1 MVASGAYS
9 YERSKADRE
18 EKVTK
23 EEPVEAERKKITE
36 SKGSYQ
42 RKSDPGQERESRRD
56 EDCTMREGKRLTSFQ
71 TFFYSISILS
81 CLSLS
86 IFLECGGEPYR
97 AKNEAYRAF
106 SFGALNSLARLQRMQ
121 ANLDFP
127 TPRRVNF
134 TRGKT
139 T

>member
-23 EEPVEAERKKITE
+23 EEPVEAERKKRTE

-97 AKNEAYRAF
+97 AF